1 LVKEEIAAMSKKRY
15 IFASLVLL
23 LLLISTITFVFQ
35 NKFNPNNIKTDMDS
49 NKKLSL
55 SKCLL

>member
-1 LVKEEIAAMSKKRY
+1 MSKKRY